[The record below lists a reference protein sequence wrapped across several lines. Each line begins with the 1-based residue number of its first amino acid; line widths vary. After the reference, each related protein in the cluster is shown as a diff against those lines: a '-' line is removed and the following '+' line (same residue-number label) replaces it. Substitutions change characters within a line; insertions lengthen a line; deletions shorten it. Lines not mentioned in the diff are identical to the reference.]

1 MFLGFF
7 IKELVKANFKVAFDV
22 ATPLWY
28 MKPGVIALPITA
40 ETDVEI
46 TILAN
51 FISLT
56 PGTLILDVSSER
68 RVMFVLSMYLFN
80 VDAMTGRLHEF
91 SEHTLR
97 VLRTSMF

>member
-56 PGTLILDVSSER
+56 PGTSILDVSSDRRRLFIHAIFLYNYAEVIAGLRENER
-68 RVMFVLSMYLFN
+68 RGLGIL
-80 VDAMTGRLHEF
+80 
-91 SEHTLR
+91 
-97 VLRTSMF
+97 